1 MIFLLLLQF
10 FQRTSCTTVTGIVEG
25 GERPPDPIAD
35 IGDRERQDKD
45 DDDGLGHA
53 VLKIFCVH
61 SPLE

>member
-1 MIFLLLLQF
+1 M
-10 FQRTSCTTVTGIVEG
+10 TGIVEG

-53 VLKIFCVH
+53 VLKFSCVH
-61 SPLE
+61 SP